1 MMSFQNQAEHTETQI
16 KEEFEALHRFLKE
29 QEAARLSALKAE
41 EDQKHLMINQQIEEM
56 SNEITS
62 LSNTIRLVEQE
73 MKSHDIPF
81 LKVDKTVAF
90 DNLSNKS

>member
-1 MMSFQNQAEHTETQI
+1 MQNQAEHTETQI

-41 EDQKHLMINQQIEEM
+41 EDQRSLMINLQIEEM
-56 SNEITS
+56 SNEMIS

-73 MKSHDIPF
+73 MKTHDIPF
-81 LKVDKTVAF
+81 LKVDNTVAIN
-90 DNLSNKS
+90 DLNNKSLP